1 MSSQEKKEK
10 LVTVKVKESTY
21 SELIKSQAAA
31 VLQTGKKLSM
41 DKVIRG
47 LLEQAPQYKMK
58 IREEPSR

>member
-1 MSSQEKKEK
+1 M
-10 LVTVKVKESTY
+10 KVKESTY